1 MVKVRRDQ
9 LRRLERLKKLYAEGP
24 LWGIVA
30 RFKNG
35 TVKTLSAAEYQKVK
49 LRNPEAVSVIDRK
62 ITNNLAELKAWLDM
76 VYYLAIE
83 EQDEE
88 LRL

>member
-1 MVKVRRDQ
+1 MK
-9 LRRLERLKKLYAEGP
+9 RLEERLTALELRFVPPEPWTITAKYSDGHIEQMDVETYKRIKL
-24 LWGIVA
+24 
-30 RFKNG
+30 N
-35 TVKTLSAAEYQKVK
+35 
-49 LRNPEAVSVIDRK
+49 NPDSVFVIDRK

>member
-1 MVKVRRDQ
+1 MK
-9 LRRLERLKKLYAEGP
+9 RLEERLTALELRFVPPEPWTITAMYSDGHIEQMDAETYKR
-24 LWGIVA
+24 I
-30 RFKNG
+30 K
-35 TVKTLSAAEYQKVK
+35 SD
-49 LRNPEAVSVIDRK
+49 NPDSVVVIDRR